1 MPHRE
6 PFDHKRPL
14 VAARD
19 FTFAGEKFSPG
30 DPFPKPG
37 TPDGFFARRLI
48 EQQYSA
54 RAVNYA
60 PEEVEAVDAP
70 QMTAGP
76 QNGRY
81 TITAPWLDEPMIVRG
96 KVLAEQAFEKVKT
109 DGAPLGWIAGGT
121 KVEVEQTGGGWYQ
134 ITAPWLDEPEKAQ
147 GREAAEQRQRE
158 IHAAGEPDNYK
169 GVTLTA
175 GENGWYVITLDG
187 SDTEV
192 KVHGEDKAR
201 EAAATLRAGGM
212 IEGEGELLPPGQE
225 GDAGAEQGQQG
236 EQTGTEGAPGTQN
249 AEEGANENS
258 ANAGTADGAAT
269 GAAEQG
275 GPDGAKTDE
284 GAENGAE
291 GKDDAEAGKSKDKPA
306 DA

>member
-1 MPHRE
+1 VPHRE

-19 FTFAGEKFSPG
+19 FTFAGEKFKPG
-30 DPFPKPG
+30 EPFPKPG
-37 TPDGFFARRLI
+37 TPPDYFARRLI
-48 EQQYSA
+48 ERQYNA
-54 RAVNYA
+54 HAVNHA
-60 PEEVEAVDAP
+60 ADDAAEADDAP
-70 QMTAGP
+70 KMVPGP

-81 TITAPWLDEPMIVRG
+81 TITAPWLDAPLVVRG
-96 KVLAEQAFEKVKT
+96 KVNAETEFAKIKEE
-109 DGAPLGWIAGGT
+109 GAPLGWIAGGT

-134 ITAPWLDEPEKAQ
+134 ITAPWLAEPEKAQ
-147 GREAAEQRQRE
+147 GREAAETRQRE
-158 IHAAGEPDNYK
+158 IHAAGEPDNYL

-175 GENGWYVITLDG
+175 GENGWYVITRDG
-187 SDTEV
+187 VETEL
-192 KVHGEDKAR
+192 KVHGEEQAR
-201 EAAATLRAGGM
+201 EAAATLRAGGTV
-212 IEGEGELLPPGQE
+212 EGDPLPPEQE

-236 EQTGTEGAPGTQN
+236 DKTGTDGAPGTQN
-249 AEEGANENS
+249 AEQAADANS